1 MLLET
6 VCEWTGLLAEAERIL
21 GGSWSS
27 ARLSK
32 NRKRAPEN
40 SCAKTYLTYPLEER
54 YLSGQYQR
62 RNLDEWLSG
71 KSGLGIVKV
80 TSMAH
85 MTHNSFVHFIFGGTF
100 LLLFID
106 AP

>member
-32 NRKRAPEN
+32 NRKRAPEDSFAK
-40 SCAKTYLTYPLEER
+40 SCLTYPLEER
-54 YLSGQYQR
+54 YPSGQYQR
-62 RNLDEWLSG
+62 GNLDEWLSG
-71 KSGLGIVKV
+71 KSGLVV
-80 TSMAH
+80 T
-85 MTHNSFVHFIFGGTF
+85 TH
-100 LLLFID
+100 LE
-106 AP
+106 